1 MRKIRIK
8 ICLLAAML
16 AVATGIQASDFV
28 VDELCYNITDAEAK
42 TVEVAK
48 YDYTVDGE
56 MVRPTKMDVVVPMTV
71 VNPNDN
77 QTYRVTA
84 LGDGAFTVYGLKN
97 GWFDYTSIV
106 LPEGLLEIKANA
118 FSGQSKLTS
127 LVIPG
132 TVKSVKTKFAQMS
145 GISELTFPASVKEM
159 VTIESGRIQKLTI
172 EGSPTITAGSR
183 DYITGSVTNNIV
195 YFIDNDTSYK
205 NVEITLTSAVPP
217 TLPEVTRIQY
227 KAYSGRTTV
236 HVPEGCSD
244 AYNAAG
250 WNQAEVLVEGT
261 DHADVDGI
269 RYYHDS
275 HRAIGYDVVSELNGP
290 LNIPQTVQIGGKT
303 YPVEELA
310 VRMFEGEGES
320 LIKNITAITLPEGLK
335 RLEKNSLYSE
345 VVSATEVT
353 IPASVE
359 YVGTYFLRGETL
371 KKITFKGSPVLAD
384 NSVGSN
390 YKLIHFMSQTPP
402 AVGKYS
408 FQSAQLM
415 VVAPDIAS
423 IPVYRT
429 TLSGHWGVEKGYEL
443 SVYGGL
449 KEADN
454 VYYSAME
461 DGNACAIYFD
471 GTQTSVALSKTIQI
485 DGAARALAKI
495 QRGLFYYKNIT
506 EVIVPETVKTIG
518 GNAFYKCSALTSL
531 QLPSEVEEIGDYAFY
546 ECSAWAIDVTLPVL
560 KTLGKGA
567 FQKSGIKSLN
577 LTGAPLATIPES
589 AFGECSSLASI
600 TLNEGLS
607 KIESYAFTGAVV
619 TELTIPSTVT
629 DIYTVGIWSKIK
641 KLISKAT
648 TPPTL
653 RNSRQL
659 NCLLFVPNG
668 CVTAYRQADRWVEST
683 SVIAVGEMQTGGL
696 SFYFGD
702 TDALLYNVDT
712 DVTGSDVVI
721 PATVEQGG
729 NSYTVNEMRAA
740 LLKNSA
746 AVKSVTIP
754 ASITQIPND
763 AFRNCTGLTSVTMP
777 ATVTSIGA
785 YAFNGCKAL
794 PSVVLPAS
802 LGSIGEYGF
811 LGCKALTSIEL
822 PAALTEIGVSAFNG
836 CSAMACDVNIPDGV
850 TVIPDGAFDQSGITG
865 ITLGKNVKTVGRKA
879 FYNCQNILSITLN
892 EGLTEIGEMGFFN
905 CSKIKE
911 LELPA
916 SLTTMGSNAF
926 WNVGIKVVCHS
937 AAPLTLPKSTTY
949 SYQFKKC
956 TVIVPVGSVAAYVAA
971 TDKGWDESNTYLTFA
986 GLADGVEY
994 RANDTEAWVTGV
1006 ADDTVVADIKD
1017 YLSIDGSQMPVTRI
1031 DAAFRGKTQLQK
1043 VTVPAAVKALP
1054 ENMFRDCTS
1063 LNAVT
1068 FASGSQ
1074 LQTIGKWA
1082 FMSTAV
1088 AAIEIPEGVTELPD
1102 GVFKNCLS
1110 LTEITLPSN
1119 LVSVGGGCF
1128 YNCKALTTVNVCAD
1142 NLTIADRAFYS
1153 CESLETINS
1162 ANPLQ
1167 LSSDISKLGMEFE
1180 GCKSLKAVSV
1190 AGGMIGS
1197 FAFDGCE
1204 SLVSVGIAE
1213 GVKTIGEYAFDGC
1226 TSLKRIL
1233 LPASLQ
1239 EIKHETFRNV
1249 VFEEITCLAVTPPS
1263 IRDNTFTDYS
1273 AHLCVPAESMA
1284 AYAAATGW
1292 KEFSNIGDLTTSGVS
1307 AVANDGLSV
1316 AVCDGRICV
1325 DGVGETEMIK
1335 VYSTGGMLVGM
1346 GLNRQVEVPSP
1357 GVYIVEFK
1365 KGTVKVAIR

>member
-1 MRKIRIK
+1 MSVGSNACRCDRH
-8 ICLLAAML
+8 
-16 AVATGIQASDFV
+16 TGSDFV

-84 LGDGAFTVYGLKN
+84 LGDGAFTVYGLRG

-303 YPVEELA
+303 YPVEVLA

-320 LIKNITAITLPEGLK
+320 LIKNITA
-335 RLEKNSLYSE
+335 
-345 VVSATEVT
+345 
-353 IPASVE
+353 
-359 YVGTYFLRGETL
+359 
-371 KKITFKGSPVLAD
+371 
-384 NSVGSN
+384 
-390 YKLIHFMSQTPP
+390 
-402 AVGKYS
+402 
-408 FQSAQLM
+408 
-415 VVAPDIAS
+415 
-423 IPVYRT
+423 
-429 TLSGHWGVEKGYEL
+429 
-443 SVYGGL
+443 
-449 KEADN
+449 
-454 VYYSAME
+454 
-461 DGNACAIYFD
+461 
-471 GTQTSVALSKTIQI
+471 
-485 DGAARALAKI
+485 
-495 QRGLFYYKNIT
+495 
-506 EVIVPETVKTIG
+506 
-518 GNAFYKCSALTSL
+518 
-531 QLPSEVEEIGDYAFY
+531 
-546 ECSAWAIDVTLPVL
+546 
-560 KTLGKGA
+560 
-567 FQKSGIKSLN
+567 
-577 LTGAPLATIPES
+577 
-589 AFGECSSLASI
+589 
-600 TLNEGLS
+600 
-607 KIESYAFTGAVV
+607 
-619 TELTIPSTVT
+619 
-629 DIYTVGIWSKIK
+629 
-641 KLISKAT
+641 
-648 TPPTL
+648 
-653 RNSRQL
+653 
-659 NCLLFVPNG
+659 
-668 CVTAYRQADRWVEST
+668 
-683 SVIAVGEMQTGGL
+683 
-696 SFYFGD
+696 
-702 TDALLYNVDT
+702 
-712 DVTGSDVVI
+712 
-721 PATVEQGG
+721 
-729 NSYTVNEMRAA
+729 
-740 LLKNSA
+740 
-746 AVKSVTIP
+746 
-754 ASITQIPND
+754 
-763 AFRNCTGLTSVTMP
+763 
-777 ATVTSIGA
+777 
-785 YAFNGCKAL
+785 
-794 PSVVLPAS
+794 
-802 LGSIGEYGF
+802 
-811 LGCKALTSIEL
+811 
-822 PAALTEIGVSAFNG
+822 
-836 CSAMACDVNIPDGV
+836 
-850 TVIPDGAFDQSGITG
+850 
-865 ITLGKNVKTVGRKA
+865 
-879 FYNCQNILSITLN
+879 ITLN

-926 WNVGIKVVCHS
+926 WNIGIKVVCHS

-1031 DAAFRGKTQLQK
+1031 DVAFSGKTQLQK

-1307 AVANDGLSV
+1307 AVAGDGLSV

-1335 VYSTGGMLVGM
+1335 VYSAGGMLVGM

>member
-1 MRKIRIK
+1 M
-8 ICLLAAML
+8 
-16 AVATGIQASDFV
+16 
-28 VDELCYNITDAEAK
+28 
-42 TVEVAK
+42 
-48 YDYTVDGE
+48 
-56 MVRPTKMDVVVPMTV
+56 PMTV

-84 LGDGAFTVYGLKN
+84 LGDGAFTVYGLRG

-303 YPVEELA
+303 YPVEVLA

-320 LIKNITAITLPEGLK
+320 LIKNITA
-335 RLEKNSLYSE
+335 
-345 VVSATEVT
+345 
-353 IPASVE
+353 
-359 YVGTYFLRGETL
+359 
-371 KKITFKGSPVLAD
+371 
-384 NSVGSN
+384 
-390 YKLIHFMSQTPP
+390 
-402 AVGKYS
+402 
-408 FQSAQLM
+408 
-415 VVAPDIAS
+415 
-423 IPVYRT
+423 
-429 TLSGHWGVEKGYEL
+429 
-443 SVYGGL
+443 
-449 KEADN
+449 
-454 VYYSAME
+454 
-461 DGNACAIYFD
+461 
-471 GTQTSVALSKTIQI
+471 
-485 DGAARALAKI
+485 
-495 QRGLFYYKNIT
+495 
-506 EVIVPETVKTIG
+506 
-518 GNAFYKCSALTSL
+518 
-531 QLPSEVEEIGDYAFY
+531 
-546 ECSAWAIDVTLPVL
+546 
-560 KTLGKGA
+560 
-567 FQKSGIKSLN
+567 
-577 LTGAPLATIPES
+577 
-589 AFGECSSLASI
+589 
-600 TLNEGLS
+600 
-607 KIESYAFTGAVV
+607 
-619 TELTIPSTVT
+619 
-629 DIYTVGIWSKIK
+629 
-641 KLISKAT
+641 
-648 TPPTL
+648 
-653 RNSRQL
+653 
-659 NCLLFVPNG
+659 
-668 CVTAYRQADRWVEST
+668 
-683 SVIAVGEMQTGGL
+683 
-696 SFYFGD
+696 
-702 TDALLYNVDT
+702 
-712 DVTGSDVVI
+712 
-721 PATVEQGG
+721 
-729 NSYTVNEMRAA
+729 
-740 LLKNSA
+740 
-746 AVKSVTIP
+746 
-754 ASITQIPND
+754 
-763 AFRNCTGLTSVTMP
+763 
-777 ATVTSIGA
+777 
-785 YAFNGCKAL
+785 
-794 PSVVLPAS
+794 
-802 LGSIGEYGF
+802 
-811 LGCKALTSIEL
+811 
-822 PAALTEIGVSAFNG
+822 
-836 CSAMACDVNIPDGV
+836 
-850 TVIPDGAFDQSGITG
+850 
-865 ITLGKNVKTVGRKA
+865 
-879 FYNCQNILSITLN
+879 ITLN

-926 WNVGIKVVCHS
+926 WNIGIKVVCHS

-1031 DAAFRGKTQLQK
+1031 DVAFSGKTQLQK

-1054 ENMFRDCTS
+1054 ENMFRNCTS

-1307 AVANDGLSV
+1307 AVAGDGLSV

-1335 VYSTGGMLVGM
+1335 VYSAGGMLVGM

>member
-1 MRKIRIK
+1 
-8 ICLLAAML
+8 
-16 AVATGIQASDFV
+16 
-28 VDELCYNITDAEAK
+28 
-42 TVEVAK
+42 
-48 YDYTVDGE
+48 

-84 LGDGAFTVYGLKN
+84 LGDGAFTVYGLRG

-303 YPVEELA
+303 YPVEVLA

-320 LIKNITAITLPEGLK
+320 LIKNITA
-335 RLEKNSLYSE
+335 
-345 VVSATEVT
+345 
-353 IPASVE
+353 
-359 YVGTYFLRGETL
+359 
-371 KKITFKGSPVLAD
+371 
-384 NSVGSN
+384 
-390 YKLIHFMSQTPP
+390 
-402 AVGKYS
+402 
-408 FQSAQLM
+408 
-415 VVAPDIAS
+415 
-423 IPVYRT
+423 
-429 TLSGHWGVEKGYEL
+429 
-443 SVYGGL
+443 
-449 KEADN
+449 
-454 VYYSAME
+454 
-461 DGNACAIYFD
+461 
-471 GTQTSVALSKTIQI
+471 
-485 DGAARALAKI
+485 
-495 QRGLFYYKNIT
+495 
-506 EVIVPETVKTIG
+506 
-518 GNAFYKCSALTSL
+518 
-531 QLPSEVEEIGDYAFY
+531 
-546 ECSAWAIDVTLPVL
+546 
-560 KTLGKGA
+560 
-567 FQKSGIKSLN
+567 
-577 LTGAPLATIPES
+577 
-589 AFGECSSLASI
+589 
-600 TLNEGLS
+600 
-607 KIESYAFTGAVV
+607 
-619 TELTIPSTVT
+619 
-629 DIYTVGIWSKIK
+629 
-641 KLISKAT
+641 
-648 TPPTL
+648 
-653 RNSRQL
+653 
-659 NCLLFVPNG
+659 
-668 CVTAYRQADRWVEST
+668 
-683 SVIAVGEMQTGGL
+683 
-696 SFYFGD
+696 
-702 TDALLYNVDT
+702 
-712 DVTGSDVVI
+712 
-721 PATVEQGG
+721 
-729 NSYTVNEMRAA
+729 
-740 LLKNSA
+740 
-746 AVKSVTIP
+746 
-754 ASITQIPND
+754 
-763 AFRNCTGLTSVTMP
+763 
-777 ATVTSIGA
+777 
-785 YAFNGCKAL
+785 
-794 PSVVLPAS
+794 
-802 LGSIGEYGF
+802 
-811 LGCKALTSIEL
+811 
-822 PAALTEIGVSAFNG
+822 
-836 CSAMACDVNIPDGV
+836 
-850 TVIPDGAFDQSGITG
+850 
-865 ITLGKNVKTVGRKA
+865 
-879 FYNCQNILSITLN
+879 ITLN

-1031 DAAFRGKTQLQK
+1031 DAAFSGKTQLQK

-1054 ENMFRDCTS
+1054 ENMFKDCTS

-1167 LSSDISKLGMEFE
+1167 LSSDISKLGMEIE

-1307 AVANDGLSV
+1307 AVAGDGLSV

-1335 VYSTGGMLVGM
+1335 VYSAGGMLVGM

>member
-1 MRKIRIK
+1 
-8 ICLLAAML
+8 
-16 AVATGIQASDFV
+16 
-28 VDELCYNITDAEAK
+28 
-42 TVEVAK
+42 
-48 YDYTVDGE
+48 

-84 LGDGAFTVYGLKN
+84 LGDGAFTVYGLRG

-303 YPVEELA
+303 YPVEVLA

-320 LIKNITAITLPEGLK
+320 LIKNITA
-335 RLEKNSLYSE
+335 
-345 VVSATEVT
+345 
-353 IPASVE
+353 
-359 YVGTYFLRGETL
+359 
-371 KKITFKGSPVLAD
+371 
-384 NSVGSN
+384 
-390 YKLIHFMSQTPP
+390 
-402 AVGKYS
+402 
-408 FQSAQLM
+408 
-415 VVAPDIAS
+415 
-423 IPVYRT
+423 
-429 TLSGHWGVEKGYEL
+429 
-443 SVYGGL
+443 
-449 KEADN
+449 
-454 VYYSAME
+454 
-461 DGNACAIYFD
+461 
-471 GTQTSVALSKTIQI
+471 
-485 DGAARALAKI
+485 
-495 QRGLFYYKNIT
+495 
-506 EVIVPETVKTIG
+506 
-518 GNAFYKCSALTSL
+518 
-531 QLPSEVEEIGDYAFY
+531 
-546 ECSAWAIDVTLPVL
+546 
-560 KTLGKGA
+560 
-567 FQKSGIKSLN
+567 
-577 LTGAPLATIPES
+577 
-589 AFGECSSLASI
+589 
-600 TLNEGLS
+600 
-607 KIESYAFTGAVV
+607 
-619 TELTIPSTVT
+619 
-629 DIYTVGIWSKIK
+629 
-641 KLISKAT
+641 
-648 TPPTL
+648 
-653 RNSRQL
+653 
-659 NCLLFVPNG
+659 
-668 CVTAYRQADRWVEST
+668 
-683 SVIAVGEMQTGGL
+683 
-696 SFYFGD
+696 
-702 TDALLYNVDT
+702 
-712 DVTGSDVVI
+712 
-721 PATVEQGG
+721 
-729 NSYTVNEMRAA
+729 
-740 LLKNSA
+740 
-746 AVKSVTIP
+746 
-754 ASITQIPND
+754 
-763 AFRNCTGLTSVTMP
+763 
-777 ATVTSIGA
+777 
-785 YAFNGCKAL
+785 
-794 PSVVLPAS
+794 
-802 LGSIGEYGF
+802 
-811 LGCKALTSIEL
+811 
-822 PAALTEIGVSAFNG
+822 
-836 CSAMACDVNIPDGV
+836 
-850 TVIPDGAFDQSGITG
+850 
-865 ITLGKNVKTVGRKA
+865 
-879 FYNCQNILSITLN
+879 ITLN

-926 WNVGIKVVCHS
+926 WNIGIKVVCHS

-1031 DAAFRGKTQLQK
+1031 DAAFSGKTQLQK

-1054 ENMFRDCTS
+1054 ENMFKDCTS

-1292 KEFSNIGDLTTSGVS
+1292 KKFSNIGDLTTSGVS
-1307 AVANDGLSV
+1307 AVAGDGLSV

-1335 VYSTGGMLVGM
+1335 VYSAGGMLVGM

>member
-1 MRKIRIK
+1 MRERNIFAALIFCSRFENADFCERKNKPNLMRKIRIK

-84 LGDGAFTVYGLKN
+84 LGDGAFTVYGLRG

-303 YPVEELA
+303 YPVEVLA

-320 LIKNITAITLPEGLK
+320 LIKNITAITL
-335 RLEKNSLYSE
+335 
-345 VVSATEVT
+345 
-353 IPASVE
+353 
-359 YVGTYFLRGETL
+359 
-371 KKITFKGSPVLAD
+371 
-384 NSVGSN
+384 
-390 YKLIHFMSQTPP
+390 
-402 AVGKYS
+402 
-408 FQSAQLM
+408 
-415 VVAPDIAS
+415 
-423 IPVYRT
+423 
-429 TLSGHWGVEKGYEL
+429 
-443 SVYGGL
+443 
-449 KEADN
+449 
-454 VYYSAME
+454 
-461 DGNACAIYFD
+461 
-471 GTQTSVALSKTIQI
+471 
-485 DGAARALAKI
+485 
-495 QRGLFYYKNIT
+495 
-506 EVIVPETVKTIG
+506 
-518 GNAFYKCSALTSL
+518 
-531 QLPSEVEEIGDYAFY
+531 
-546 ECSAWAIDVTLPVL
+546 
-560 KTLGKGA
+560 
-567 FQKSGIKSLN
+567 
-577 LTGAPLATIPES
+577 
-589 AFGECSSLASI
+589 
-600 TLNEGLS
+600 
-607 KIESYAFTGAVV
+607 
-619 TELTIPSTVT
+619 
-629 DIYTVGIWSKIK
+629 
-641 KLISKAT
+641 
-648 TPPTL
+648 
-653 RNSRQL
+653 
-659 NCLLFVPNG
+659 
-668 CVTAYRQADRWVEST
+668 
-683 SVIAVGEMQTGGL
+683 
-696 SFYFGD
+696 
-702 TDALLYNVDT
+702 
-712 DVTGSDVVI
+712 
-721 PATVEQGG
+721 
-729 NSYTVNEMRAA
+729 
-740 LLKNSA
+740 
-746 AVKSVTIP
+746 
-754 ASITQIPND
+754 
-763 AFRNCTGLTSVTMP
+763 
-777 ATVTSIGA
+777 
-785 YAFNGCKAL
+785 
-794 PSVVLPAS
+794 
-802 LGSIGEYGF
+802 
-811 LGCKALTSIEL
+811 
-822 PAALTEIGVSAFNG
+822 
-836 CSAMACDVNIPDGV
+836 
-850 TVIPDGAFDQSGITG
+850 
-865 ITLGKNVKTVGRKA
+865 
-879 FYNCQNILSITLN
+879 N
-892 EGLTEIGEMGFFN
+892 EGLTEIGEMEFFN

-926 WNVGIKVVCHS
+926 WNIGIKVVCHS

-1031 DAAFRGKTQLQK
+1031 DAAFSGKTQLQK
-1043 VTVPAAVKALP
+1043 VTVPVAVKALP
-1054 ENMFRDCTS
+1054 ENMFKDCTS

-1162 ANPLQ
+1162 A
-1167 LSSDISKLGMEFE
+1167 
-1180 GCKSLKAVSV
+1180 
-1190 AGGMIGS
+1190 
-1197 FAFDGCE
+1197 
-1204 SLVSVGIAE
+1204 
-1213 GVKTIGEYAFDGC
+1213 
-1226 TSLKRIL
+1226 
-1233 LPASLQ
+1233 
-1239 EIKHETFRNV
+1239 
-1249 VFEEITCLAVTPPS
+1249 
-1263 IRDNTFTDYS
+1263 IRCS
-1273 AHLCVPAESMA
+1273 
-1284 AYAAATGW
+1284 
-1292 KEFSNIGDLTTSGVS
+1292 
-1307 AVANDGLSV
+1307 
-1316 AVCDGRICV
+1316 
-1325 DGVGETEMIK
+1325 
-1335 VYSTGGMLVGM
+1335 
-1346 GLNRQVEVPSP
+1346 
-1357 GVYIVEFK
+1357 
-1365 KGTVKVAIR
+1365 

>member
-1 MRKIRIK
+1 
-8 ICLLAAML
+8 
-16 AVATGIQASDFV
+16 
-28 VDELCYNITDAEAK
+28 
-42 TVEVAK
+42 
-48 YDYTVDGE
+48 

-84 LGDGAFTVYGLKN
+84 LGDGAFTVYGLRG

-303 YPVEELA
+303 YPVEVLA

-320 LIKNITAITLPEGLK
+320 LIKNITA
-335 RLEKNSLYSE
+335 
-345 VVSATEVT
+345 
-353 IPASVE
+353 
-359 YVGTYFLRGETL
+359 
-371 KKITFKGSPVLAD
+371 
-384 NSVGSN
+384 
-390 YKLIHFMSQTPP
+390 
-402 AVGKYS
+402 
-408 FQSAQLM
+408 
-415 VVAPDIAS
+415 
-423 IPVYRT
+423 
-429 TLSGHWGVEKGYEL
+429 
-443 SVYGGL
+443 
-449 KEADN
+449 
-454 VYYSAME
+454 
-461 DGNACAIYFD
+461 
-471 GTQTSVALSKTIQI
+471 
-485 DGAARALAKI
+485 
-495 QRGLFYYKNIT
+495 
-506 EVIVPETVKTIG
+506 
-518 GNAFYKCSALTSL
+518 
-531 QLPSEVEEIGDYAFY
+531 
-546 ECSAWAIDVTLPVL
+546 
-560 KTLGKGA
+560 
-567 FQKSGIKSLN
+567 
-577 LTGAPLATIPES
+577 
-589 AFGECSSLASI
+589 
-600 TLNEGLS
+600 
-607 KIESYAFTGAVV
+607 
-619 TELTIPSTVT
+619 
-629 DIYTVGIWSKIK
+629 
-641 KLISKAT
+641 
-648 TPPTL
+648 
-653 RNSRQL
+653 
-659 NCLLFVPNG
+659 
-668 CVTAYRQADRWVEST
+668 
-683 SVIAVGEMQTGGL
+683 
-696 SFYFGD
+696 
-702 TDALLYNVDT
+702 
-712 DVTGSDVVI
+712 
-721 PATVEQGG
+721 
-729 NSYTVNEMRAA
+729 
-740 LLKNSA
+740 
-746 AVKSVTIP
+746 
-754 ASITQIPND
+754 
-763 AFRNCTGLTSVTMP
+763 
-777 ATVTSIGA
+777 
-785 YAFNGCKAL
+785 
-794 PSVVLPAS
+794 
-802 LGSIGEYGF
+802 
-811 LGCKALTSIEL
+811 
-822 PAALTEIGVSAFNG
+822 
-836 CSAMACDVNIPDGV
+836 
-850 TVIPDGAFDQSGITG
+850 
-865 ITLGKNVKTVGRKA
+865 
-879 FYNCQNILSITLN
+879 ITLN

-926 WNVGIKVVCHS
+926 WNIGIKVVCHS

-1031 DAAFRGKTQLQK
+1031 DVAFSGKTQLQK

-1054 ENMFRDCTS
+1054 ENMFRNCTS

-1307 AVANDGLSV
+1307 AVAGDGLSV

-1335 VYSTGGMLVGM
+1335 VYSAGGMLVGM

>member
-1 MRKIRIK
+1 
-8 ICLLAAML
+8 
-16 AVATGIQASDFV
+16 
-28 VDELCYNITDAEAK
+28 
-42 TVEVAK
+42 
-48 YDYTVDGE
+48 

-84 LGDGAFTVYGLKN
+84 LGDGAFTVYGLRG

-303 YPVEELA
+303 YPVEVLA

-320 LIKNITAITLPEGLK
+320 LIKNITA
-335 RLEKNSLYSE
+335 
-345 VVSATEVT
+345 
-353 IPASVE
+353 
-359 YVGTYFLRGETL
+359 
-371 KKITFKGSPVLAD
+371 
-384 NSVGSN
+384 
-390 YKLIHFMSQTPP
+390 
-402 AVGKYS
+402 
-408 FQSAQLM
+408 
-415 VVAPDIAS
+415 
-423 IPVYRT
+423 
-429 TLSGHWGVEKGYEL
+429 
-443 SVYGGL
+443 
-449 KEADN
+449 
-454 VYYSAME
+454 
-461 DGNACAIYFD
+461 
-471 GTQTSVALSKTIQI
+471 
-485 DGAARALAKI
+485 
-495 QRGLFYYKNIT
+495 
-506 EVIVPETVKTIG
+506 
-518 GNAFYKCSALTSL
+518 
-531 QLPSEVEEIGDYAFY
+531 
-546 ECSAWAIDVTLPVL
+546 
-560 KTLGKGA
+560 
-567 FQKSGIKSLN
+567 
-577 LTGAPLATIPES
+577 
-589 AFGECSSLASI
+589 
-600 TLNEGLS
+600 
-607 KIESYAFTGAVV
+607 
-619 TELTIPSTVT
+619 
-629 DIYTVGIWSKIK
+629 
-641 KLISKAT
+641 
-648 TPPTL
+648 
-653 RNSRQL
+653 
-659 NCLLFVPNG
+659 
-668 CVTAYRQADRWVEST
+668 
-683 SVIAVGEMQTGGL
+683 
-696 SFYFGD
+696 
-702 TDALLYNVDT
+702 
-712 DVTGSDVVI
+712 
-721 PATVEQGG
+721 
-729 NSYTVNEMRAA
+729 
-740 LLKNSA
+740 
-746 AVKSVTIP
+746 
-754 ASITQIPND
+754 
-763 AFRNCTGLTSVTMP
+763 
-777 ATVTSIGA
+777 
-785 YAFNGCKAL
+785 
-794 PSVVLPAS
+794 
-802 LGSIGEYGF
+802 
-811 LGCKALTSIEL
+811 
-822 PAALTEIGVSAFNG
+822 
-836 CSAMACDVNIPDGV
+836 
-850 TVIPDGAFDQSGITG
+850 
-865 ITLGKNVKTVGRKA
+865 
-879 FYNCQNILSITLN
+879 ITLN

-926 WNVGIKVVCHS
+926 WNIGIKVVCHS

-1031 DAAFRGKTQLQK
+1031 DAAFSGKTQLQK

-1054 ENMFRDCTS
+1054 ENMFKDCTS

-1128 YNCKALTTVNVCAD
+1128 YNCKALTTVNVYAD

-1204 SLVSVGIAE
+1204 SLVSWV
-1213 GVKTIGEYAFDGC
+1213 
-1226 TSLKRIL
+1226 
-1233 LPASLQ
+1233 
-1239 EIKHETFRNV
+1239 
-1249 VFEEITCLAVTPPS
+1249 
-1263 IRDNTFTDYS
+1263 
-1273 AHLCVPAESMA
+1273 
-1284 AYAAATGW
+1284 
-1292 KEFSNIGDLTTSGVS
+1292 
-1307 AVANDGLSV
+1307 
-1316 AVCDGRICV
+1316 
-1325 DGVGETEMIK
+1325 
-1335 VYSTGGMLVGM
+1335 
-1346 GLNRQVEVPSP
+1346 
-1357 GVYIVEFK
+1357 
-1365 KGTVKVAIR
+1365 

>member
-1 MRKIRIK
+1 
-8 ICLLAAML
+8 ML

-48 YDYTVDGE
+48 YDYAVDGE
-56 MVRPTKMDVVVPMTV
+56 MVRPTKMDVVVPPTV

-84 LGDGAFTVYGLKN
+84 LGDGAFTVYGLRG

-303 YPVEELA
+303 YPVEVLA

-320 LIKNITAITLPEGLK
+320 LIKNVTAITLPEGLK

-408 FQSAQLM
+408 FQSAHLM

-485 DGAARALAKI
+485 GGAARALAKI

-607 KIESYAFTGAVV
+607 MIESYAFTGAVV

-659 NCLLFVPNG
+659 NCPLFVPNG
-668 CVTAYRQADRWVEST
+668 CVTAYRQADRWVAST

-721 PATVEQGG
+721 PATVEQDG

-763 AFRNCTGLTSVTMP
+763 AFLNCTGLTSVTMP

-822 PAALTEIGVSAFNG
+822 PAALTEIG
-836 CSAMACDVNIPDGV
+836 
-850 TVIPDGAFDQSGITG
+850 
-865 ITLGKNVKTVGRKA
+865 
-879 FYNCQNILSITLN
+879 
-892 EGLTEIGEMGFFN
+892 EMGFFN

-916 SLTTMGSNAF
+916 SLTTMGSSAF

-937 AAPLTLPKSTTY
+937 AAPLTLPKSTMY

-1031 DAAFRGKTQLQK
+1031 DAAFSGKTQLQK

-1082 FMSTAV
+1082 FMATSV

-1128 YNCKALTTVNVCAD
+1128 YNCKALKTVNVDAD

-1167 LSSDISKLGMEFE
+1167 LSSDIRKLGMEFD

>member
-1 MRKIRIK
+1 
-8 ICLLAAML
+8 
-16 AVATGIQASDFV
+16 
-28 VDELCYNITDAEAK
+28 
-42 TVEVAK
+42 
-48 YDYTVDGE
+48 

-84 LGDGAFTVYGLKN
+84 LGDGAFTVYGLRG

-303 YPVEELA
+303 YPVEVLA

-320 LIKNITAITLPEGLK
+320 LIKNITA
-335 RLEKNSLYSE
+335 
-345 VVSATEVT
+345 
-353 IPASVE
+353 
-359 YVGTYFLRGETL
+359 
-371 KKITFKGSPVLAD
+371 
-384 NSVGSN
+384 
-390 YKLIHFMSQTPP
+390 
-402 AVGKYS
+402 
-408 FQSAQLM
+408 
-415 VVAPDIAS
+415 
-423 IPVYRT
+423 
-429 TLSGHWGVEKGYEL
+429 
-443 SVYGGL
+443 
-449 KEADN
+449 
-454 VYYSAME
+454 
-461 DGNACAIYFD
+461 
-471 GTQTSVALSKTIQI
+471 
-485 DGAARALAKI
+485 
-495 QRGLFYYKNIT
+495 
-506 EVIVPETVKTIG
+506 
-518 GNAFYKCSALTSL
+518 
-531 QLPSEVEEIGDYAFY
+531 
-546 ECSAWAIDVTLPVL
+546 
-560 KTLGKGA
+560 
-567 FQKSGIKSLN
+567 
-577 LTGAPLATIPES
+577 
-589 AFGECSSLASI
+589 
-600 TLNEGLS
+600 
-607 KIESYAFTGAVV
+607 
-619 TELTIPSTVT
+619 
-629 DIYTVGIWSKIK
+629 
-641 KLISKAT
+641 
-648 TPPTL
+648 
-653 RNSRQL
+653 
-659 NCLLFVPNG
+659 
-668 CVTAYRQADRWVEST
+668 
-683 SVIAVGEMQTGGL
+683 
-696 SFYFGD
+696 
-702 TDALLYNVDT
+702 
-712 DVTGSDVVI
+712 
-721 PATVEQGG
+721 
-729 NSYTVNEMRAA
+729 
-740 LLKNSA
+740 
-746 AVKSVTIP
+746 
-754 ASITQIPND
+754 
-763 AFRNCTGLTSVTMP
+763 
-777 ATVTSIGA
+777 
-785 YAFNGCKAL
+785 
-794 PSVVLPAS
+794 
-802 LGSIGEYGF
+802 
-811 LGCKALTSIEL
+811 
-822 PAALTEIGVSAFNG
+822 
-836 CSAMACDVNIPDGV
+836 
-850 TVIPDGAFDQSGITG
+850 
-865 ITLGKNVKTVGRKA
+865 
-879 FYNCQNILSITLN
+879 ITLN

-926 WNVGIKVVCHS
+926 WNIGIKVVCHS

-1031 DAAFRGKTQLQK
+1031 DVAFSGKTQLQK

-1054 ENMFRDCTS
+1054 ENMFKDCTS

-1307 AVANDGLSV
+1307 AVAGDGLSV

-1335 VYSTGGMLVGM
+1335 VYSAGGMLVGM

>member
-1 MRKIRIK
+1 
-8 ICLLAAML
+8 ML

-84 LGDGAFTVYGLKN
+84 LGDGAFTVYGLRG

-320 LIKNITAITLPEGLK
+320 LIKNITAITL
-335 RLEKNSLYSE
+335 
-345 VVSATEVT
+345 
-353 IPASVE
+353 
-359 YVGTYFLRGETL
+359 
-371 KKITFKGSPVLAD
+371 
-384 NSVGSN
+384 
-390 YKLIHFMSQTPP
+390 
-402 AVGKYS
+402 
-408 FQSAQLM
+408 
-415 VVAPDIAS
+415 
-423 IPVYRT
+423 
-429 TLSGHWGVEKGYEL
+429 
-443 SVYGGL
+443 
-449 KEADN
+449 
-454 VYYSAME
+454 
-461 DGNACAIYFD
+461 
-471 GTQTSVALSKTIQI
+471 
-485 DGAARALAKI
+485 
-495 QRGLFYYKNIT
+495 
-506 EVIVPETVKTIG
+506 
-518 GNAFYKCSALTSL
+518 
-531 QLPSEVEEIGDYAFY
+531 
-546 ECSAWAIDVTLPVL
+546 
-560 KTLGKGA
+560 
-567 FQKSGIKSLN
+567 
-577 LTGAPLATIPES
+577 
-589 AFGECSSLASI
+589 
-600 TLNEGLS
+600 
-607 KIESYAFTGAVV
+607 
-619 TELTIPSTVT
+619 
-629 DIYTVGIWSKIK
+629 
-641 KLISKAT
+641 
-648 TPPTL
+648 
-653 RNSRQL
+653 
-659 NCLLFVPNG
+659 
-668 CVTAYRQADRWVEST
+668 
-683 SVIAVGEMQTGGL
+683 
-696 SFYFGD
+696 
-702 TDALLYNVDT
+702 
-712 DVTGSDVVI
+712 
-721 PATVEQGG
+721 
-729 NSYTVNEMRAA
+729 
-740 LLKNSA
+740 
-746 AVKSVTIP
+746 
-754 ASITQIPND
+754 
-763 AFRNCTGLTSVTMP
+763 
-777 ATVTSIGA
+777 
-785 YAFNGCKAL
+785 
-794 PSVVLPAS
+794 
-802 LGSIGEYGF
+802 
-811 LGCKALTSIEL
+811 
-822 PAALTEIGVSAFNG
+822 
-836 CSAMACDVNIPDGV
+836 
-850 TVIPDGAFDQSGITG
+850 
-865 ITLGKNVKTVGRKA
+865 
-879 FYNCQNILSITLN
+879 N

-926 WNVGIKVVCHS
+926 WNIGIKVVCHS

-1031 DAAFRGKTQLQK
+1031 DAAFSGKTQLQK
-1043 VTVPAAVKALP
+1043 VTVPVAVKALP
-1054 ENMFRDCTS
+1054 ENMFKDCTS

-1307 AVANDGLSV
+1307 AVAGDGLSV

-1335 VYSTGGMLVGM
+1335 VYSAGGMLVGM

>member
-84 LGDGAFTVYGLKN
+84 LGDGAFTVYGLRG

-303 YPVEELA
+303 YPVEVLA

-384 NSVGSN
+384 NSVVSN

-402 AVGKYS
+402 SVGKYS

-659 NCLLFVPNG
+659 NCPLFVPNG

-763 AFRNCTGLTSVTMP
+763 AFRNCTELTSVTMP

-785 YAFNGCKAL
+785 YAFSDCEGLETVTIGESVASIGKDAFSGCRELLSVIIPGAVKVIDAKAFYNCGKVMSFIVDKENKVYDSRGNCNAIIETATNTLIYGCKNTVI
-794 PSVVLPAS
+794 PNTVTK
-802 LGSIGEYGF
+802 IGEEAFAY
-811 LGCKALTSIEL
+811 CVALTSIEI
-822 PAALTEIGVSAFNG
+822 PNSVTDIKSGAFSG
-836 CSAMACDVNIPDGV
+836 CSGLTSV
-850 TVIPDGAFDQSGITG
+850 VIPS
-865 ITLGKNVKTVGRKA
+865 
-879 FYNCQNILSITLN
+879 
-892 EGLTEIGEMGFFN
+892 
-905 CSKIKE
+905 
-911 LELPA
+911 
-916 SLTTMGSNAF
+916 
-926 WNVGIKVVCHS
+926 
-937 AAPLTLPKSTTY
+937 
-949 SYQFKKC
+949 
-956 TVIVPVGSVAAYVAA
+956 SV
-971 TDKGWDESNTYLTFA
+971 
-986 GLADGVEY
+986 
-994 RANDTEAWVTGV
+994 
-1006 ADDTVVADIKD
+1006 
-1017 YLSIDGSQMPVTRI
+1017 
-1031 DAAFRGKTQLQK
+1031 
-1043 VTVPAAVKALP
+1043 
-1054 ENMFRDCTS
+1054 
-1063 LNAVT
+1063 
-1068 FASGSQ
+1068 
-1074 LQTIGKWA
+1074 
-1082 FMSTAV
+1082 
-1088 AAIEIPEGVTELPD
+1088 
-1102 GVFKNCLS
+1102 
-1110 LTEITLPSN
+1110 SN
-1119 LVSVGGGCF
+1119 LGGHVF
-1128 YNCKALTTVNVCAD
+1128 Y
-1142 NLTIADRAFYS
+1142 
-1153 CESLETINS
+1153 
-1162 ANPLQ
+1162 
-1167 LSSDISKLGMEFE
+1167 
-1180 GCKSLKAVSV
+1180 
-1190 AGGMIGS
+1190 
-1197 FAFDGCE
+1197 GCE
-1204 SLVSVGIAE
+1204 SLTSMVIPNSVKSIGAYTLYGCRGLKNVVVGESVASVGNAAFKECTGLTRLEMLTKVPPKCGKDVFVGVDKTACELVVPEGCVDAYKTAAEWGDFSKITPGESSVGEVGTQGVTVTAAGGEIVVEGVADAAVEVYGIGGSLLYSGKSHRVSV
-1213 GVKTIGEYAFDGC
+1213 
-1226 TSLKRIL
+1226 
-1233 LPASLQ
+1233 P
-1239 EIKHETFRNV
+1239 
-1249 VFEEITCLAVTPPS
+1249 
-1263 IRDNTFTDYS
+1263 
-1273 AHLCVPAESMA
+1273 
-1284 AYAAATGW
+1284 
-1292 KEFSNIGDLTTSGVS
+1292 
-1307 AVANDGLSV
+1307 
-1316 AVCDGRICV
+1316 V
-1325 DGVGETEMIK
+1325 DGIYVVRVNGKPHK
-1335 VYSTGGMLVGM
+1335 VV
-1346 GLNRQVEVPSP
+1346 
-1357 GVYIVEFK
+1357 
-1365 KGTVKVAIR
+1365 VK

>member
-1 MRKIRIK
+1 M
-8 ICLLAAML
+8 
-16 AVATGIQASDFV
+16 
-28 VDELCYNITDAEAK
+28 
-42 TVEVAK
+42 
-48 YDYTVDGE
+48 
-56 MVRPTKMDVVVPMTV
+56 
-71 VNPNDN
+71 
-77 QTYRVTA
+77 
-84 LGDGAFTVYGLKN
+84 
-97 GWFDYTSIV
+97 
-106 LPEGLLEIKANA
+106 LEIKANA

-320 LIKNITAITLPEGLK
+320 LIKNITAITL
-335 RLEKNSLYSE
+335 
-345 VVSATEVT
+345 
-353 IPASVE
+353 
-359 YVGTYFLRGETL
+359 
-371 KKITFKGSPVLAD
+371 
-384 NSVGSN
+384 
-390 YKLIHFMSQTPP
+390 
-402 AVGKYS
+402 
-408 FQSAQLM
+408 
-415 VVAPDIAS
+415 
-423 IPVYRT
+423 
-429 TLSGHWGVEKGYEL
+429 
-443 SVYGGL
+443 
-449 KEADN
+449 
-454 VYYSAME
+454 
-461 DGNACAIYFD
+461 
-471 GTQTSVALSKTIQI
+471 
-485 DGAARALAKI
+485 
-495 QRGLFYYKNIT
+495 
-506 EVIVPETVKTIG
+506 
-518 GNAFYKCSALTSL
+518 
-531 QLPSEVEEIGDYAFY
+531 
-546 ECSAWAIDVTLPVL
+546 
-560 KTLGKGA
+560 
-567 FQKSGIKSLN
+567 
-577 LTGAPLATIPES
+577 
-589 AFGECSSLASI
+589 
-600 TLNEGLS
+600 
-607 KIESYAFTGAVV
+607 
-619 TELTIPSTVT
+619 
-629 DIYTVGIWSKIK
+629 
-641 KLISKAT
+641 
-648 TPPTL
+648 
-653 RNSRQL
+653 
-659 NCLLFVPNG
+659 
-668 CVTAYRQADRWVEST
+668 
-683 SVIAVGEMQTGGL
+683 
-696 SFYFGD
+696 
-702 TDALLYNVDT
+702 
-712 DVTGSDVVI
+712 
-721 PATVEQGG
+721 
-729 NSYTVNEMRAA
+729 
-740 LLKNSA
+740 
-746 AVKSVTIP
+746 
-754 ASITQIPND
+754 
-763 AFRNCTGLTSVTMP
+763 
-777 ATVTSIGA
+777 
-785 YAFNGCKAL
+785 
-794 PSVVLPAS
+794 
-802 LGSIGEYGF
+802 
-811 LGCKALTSIEL
+811 
-822 PAALTEIGVSAFNG
+822 
-836 CSAMACDVNIPDGV
+836 
-850 TVIPDGAFDQSGITG
+850 
-865 ITLGKNVKTVGRKA
+865 
-879 FYNCQNILSITLN
+879 N

-926 WNVGIKVVCHS
+926 WNIGIKVVCHS

-1031 DAAFRGKTQLQK
+1031 DAAFSGKTQLQK
-1043 VTVPAAVKALP
+1043 VTVPVAVKALP
-1054 ENMFRDCTS
+1054 ENMFKDCTS

-1307 AVANDGLSV
+1307 AVAGDGLSV

-1335 VYSTGGMLVGM
+1335 VYSAGGMLVGM

>member
-1 MRKIRIK
+1 
-8 ICLLAAML
+8 ML

-71 VNPNDN
+71 VNPNGN

-84 LGDGAFTVYGLKN
+84 LGDGAFTVYGLRG

-236 HVPEGCSD
+236 YVPEGCSD

-303 YPVEELA
+303 YPVEVLA

-320 LIKNITAITLPEGLK
+320 LIKNITA
-335 RLEKNSLYSE
+335 
-345 VVSATEVT
+345 
-353 IPASVE
+353 
-359 YVGTYFLRGETL
+359 
-371 KKITFKGSPVLAD
+371 
-384 NSVGSN
+384 
-390 YKLIHFMSQTPP
+390 
-402 AVGKYS
+402 
-408 FQSAQLM
+408 
-415 VVAPDIAS
+415 
-423 IPVYRT
+423 
-429 TLSGHWGVEKGYEL
+429 
-443 SVYGGL
+443 
-449 KEADN
+449 
-454 VYYSAME
+454 
-461 DGNACAIYFD
+461 
-471 GTQTSVALSKTIQI
+471 
-485 DGAARALAKI
+485 
-495 QRGLFYYKNIT
+495 
-506 EVIVPETVKTIG
+506 
-518 GNAFYKCSALTSL
+518 
-531 QLPSEVEEIGDYAFY
+531 
-546 ECSAWAIDVTLPVL
+546 
-560 KTLGKGA
+560 
-567 FQKSGIKSLN
+567 
-577 LTGAPLATIPES
+577 
-589 AFGECSSLASI
+589 
-600 TLNEGLS
+600 
-607 KIESYAFTGAVV
+607 
-619 TELTIPSTVT
+619 
-629 DIYTVGIWSKIK
+629 
-641 KLISKAT
+641 
-648 TPPTL
+648 
-653 RNSRQL
+653 
-659 NCLLFVPNG
+659 
-668 CVTAYRQADRWVEST
+668 
-683 SVIAVGEMQTGGL
+683 
-696 SFYFGD
+696 
-702 TDALLYNVDT
+702 
-712 DVTGSDVVI
+712 
-721 PATVEQGG
+721 
-729 NSYTVNEMRAA
+729 
-740 LLKNSA
+740 
-746 AVKSVTIP
+746 
-754 ASITQIPND
+754 
-763 AFRNCTGLTSVTMP
+763 
-777 ATVTSIGA
+777 
-785 YAFNGCKAL
+785 
-794 PSVVLPAS
+794 
-802 LGSIGEYGF
+802 
-811 LGCKALTSIEL
+811 
-822 PAALTEIGVSAFNG
+822 
-836 CSAMACDVNIPDGV
+836 
-850 TVIPDGAFDQSGITG
+850 
-865 ITLGKNVKTVGRKA
+865 
-879 FYNCQNILSITLN
+879 ITLN

-926 WNVGIKVVCHS
+926 WNIGIKVVCHS

-1031 DAAFRGKTQLQK
+1031 DVAFSGKTQLQK

-1307 AVANDGLSV
+1307 AVAGDGLSV

-1335 VYSTGGMLVGM
+1335 VYSAGGMLVGM